1 MSLKQQQQQQFALI
15 NHQSHAH
22 RMLSQAWE
30 QWQYEAAQL
39 KPQETLAKGV
49 MNRFIKRQLGVARNE
64 WRTKY
69 LATLEALAGKKE
81 EERKLR
87 NAIMHMLKERKVAM
101 AWNTL
106 VAAEIKRQ
114 AELMRCGL
122 MRLIRAQHLSSLLAS
137 VHRYMESDGRV
148 AQGTG
153 KRTAKGACHLDAQA
167 PFDGLSKVEV

>member
-1 MSLKQQQQQQFALI
+1 MSLKQQQQQQFALSGAI
-15 NHQSHAH
+15 KRMLN

-49 MNRFIKRQLGVARNE
+49 MNRFIKRQLGVARK

-137 VHRYMESDGRV
+137 VHGERWQSRSRNRKAHCER
-148 AQGTG
+148 
-153 KRTAKGACHLDAQA
+153 RL
-167 PFDGLSKVEV
+167 PP